1 MVQGIEKLEMEGDW
15 YEEIRAEELERERQE
30 ANEQAPVQPPPTDEE
45 MQAHFEDWAK
55 RHLII
60 GFIGDKKE

>member
-1 MVQGIEKLEMEGDW
+1 MGDW
-15 YEEIRAEELERERQE
+15 YEEIRAEEERAE